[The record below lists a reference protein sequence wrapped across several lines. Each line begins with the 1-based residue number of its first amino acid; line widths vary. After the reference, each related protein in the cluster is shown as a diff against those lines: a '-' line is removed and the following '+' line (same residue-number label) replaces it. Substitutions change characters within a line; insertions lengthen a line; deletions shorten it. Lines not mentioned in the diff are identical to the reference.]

1 VAIHLCS
8 EQSAACGHRHDRG
21 PTMKG
26 KAEAAG
32 HSGRPLAPQCESA
45 ACQQARGAGTECAVE
60 EMAGYEHGLI
70 PRR

>member
-1 VAIHLCS
+1 
-8 EQSAACGHRHDRG
+8 
-21 PTMKG
+21 MKG